1 MKRLCLAASLLLA
14 AAAQAQIRVVNL
26 PSKSPLVTFRIV
38 FTVGAAADPVNQP
51 GLASLTAMMLADG
64 GTKDLTYKQIL
75 DARFPMAATF
85 GVQIDK
91 EMTTFAGATHTD
103 NLAAYYKLLRAQLLE
118 PGWREDD
125 FARVKDEAINDIK
138 VGLRNNDEE
147 MAKEVLYQNIY
158 AGTPYGHHNLG
169 TVSSLAAITLDDV
182 KKFYR
187 THYSQS
193 NLFLGLAGGY
203 SPAFL
208 EGMKKDFRVLPQ
220 GGGFRPRP
228 KPPALIESNR
238 AVIVDKDTRSVAIS
252 IGFPISATRATADF
266 PALMVATAFLGQHR
280 MSGGLLYDE
289 MREKRGLNYGDYAY
303 AEYFPQGMYLMEPNP
318 NLARHNQIYQ
328 LWIRPVEPA
337 TAKFALRLAL
347 YELEKL
353 RKNGVTEE
361 EFERT
366 RDFVSKYINILTRTK
381 RAELGYAIDGIWY
394 GLGNYTER
402 MHKALARLTRDDVN
416 RVIRQHLRSDR
427 LVVVAVSKDGEQ
439 LKQSLASDDPSPMTY
454 NSAKPEAITE
464 EDKIVEKWPL
474 HLRAEDIQVIPATDV
489 FQ

>member
-1 MKRLCLAASLLLA
+1 
-14 AAAQAQIRVVNL
+14 
-26 PSKSPLVTFRIV
+26 
-38 FTVGAAADPVNQP
+38 
-51 GLASLTAMMLADG
+51 
-64 GTKDLTYKQIL
+64 
-75 DARFPMAATF
+75 MAATF

-454 NSAKPEAITE
+454 NSPKPEAITE